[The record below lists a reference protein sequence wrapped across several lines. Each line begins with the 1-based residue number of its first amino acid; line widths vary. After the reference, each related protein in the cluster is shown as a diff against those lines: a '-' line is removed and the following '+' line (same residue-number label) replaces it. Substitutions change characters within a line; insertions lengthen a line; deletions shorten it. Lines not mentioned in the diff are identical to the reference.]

1 MTTTDL
7 RTASGVLIAARA
19 LARVLADAAETATEL
34 RVTVIGGEA
43 TGVYVEVL
51 PGVGDELDR
60 LAEVDR
66 LAALL
71 GTEAEL
77 SAVANRFYYQ
87 AELDADATDTEGISV
102 QVSALLAEVTDPAEA
117 SR

>member
-7 RTASGVLIAARA
+7 TCAVGVITAARV
-19 LARVLADAAETATEL
+19 LARVLEDADQAATEL
-34 RVTVIGGEA
+34 RVTVIGGEVS
-43 TGVYVEVL
+43 GVYIEVL

-60 LAEVDR
+60 HAAVDR

-87 AELDADATDTEGISV
+87 AEATSEGTAV
-102 QVSALLAEVTDPAEA
+102 QVSALLAEVGDTAPAT
-117 SR
+117 